1 MKEANVR
8 LETYFWAT
16 EEIDDPFK
24 VFSAFFEF
32 YRLDSSK
39 DMLSEVMRYLHKD
52 EVCGKENPSRIFD
65 FHKALQSFARAAYL
79 INLKKQQWK
88 VKKGPEAWPVMAQ
101 ASLTAEEYE
110 NPQLVF
116 EKAFAASTLD
126 EYEFFLNEICYIALM
141 PYREQADYDLTTP
154 YIWFIKMLDAAQVI
168 TERGVEKVGSRKFL

>member
-1 MKEANVR
+1 MKETNIR

-16 EEIDDPFK
+16 EEIEDPFK

-52 EVCGKENPSRIFD
+52 EVCSKENPSQLFD
-65 FHKALQSFARAAYL
+65 FHKALQSFVRAAYL
-79 INLKKQQWK
+79 LNLKKQQWN
-88 VKKGPEAWPVMAQ
+88 Q
-101 ASLTAEEYE
+101 
-110 NPQLVF
+110 NPQVVF

-154 YIWFIKMLDAAQVI
+154 YIWFIKILDAAQVI
-168 TERGVEKVGSRKFL
+168 TERGVEKVGSCKFL